1 MTFNHGSEDLRLP
14 EMVYKKVVDK
24 YQDIRDD
31 RDAKAKA
38 FLDGA
43 RPYMI
48 CQTPAVSGYPRHMG
62 EIRDMFVGP
71 AQVHRRLR
79 LRHSLYGS
87 AFWATAGCT

>member
-62 EIRDMFVGP
+62 ERENSNSGWPNRILGNCWMHLMPRAFLTIR
-71 AQVHRRLR
+71 Q
-79 LRHSLYGS
+79 
-87 AFWATAGCT
+87 